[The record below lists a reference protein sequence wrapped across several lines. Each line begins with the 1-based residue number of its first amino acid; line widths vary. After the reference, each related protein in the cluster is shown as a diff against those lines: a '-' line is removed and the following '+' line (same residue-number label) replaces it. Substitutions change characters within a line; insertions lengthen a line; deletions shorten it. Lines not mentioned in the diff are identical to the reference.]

1 MKKVISTLLLPLMLI
16 GLAGVTAAH
25 AASGYPINKPKELDW
40 SFAGPF
46 GTYDK
51 AQLQRGLKVYVE
63 ACAACHSMDLV
74 AFRNLEALG
83 YSREQVKSFAAEYE
97 VEAEPNADGDI
108 EDRPALPADY
118 FPSPFPNKE
127 AAASANGGAVP
138 PDFSL
143 LAKARY
149 VERGFPQFIF
159 DIFTGYNEAGPN
171 YIYSLLTGYED
182 APADV
187 EVGEGTHYNPYFI
200 AGSALAMAAPLSDEL
215 VTYDDG
221 TPETL
226 DQYAK
231 DISAFLMWAAE
242 PHLEERKRTGFVV
255 ISFLLILTILVYLTK
270 RSIFSRIDH

>member
-51 AQLQRGLKVYVE
+51 AQLQRGLKIYVE

-149 VERGFPQFIF
+149 VERGFPQFVF

-187 EVGEGTHYNPYFI
+187 EVGEGTHYNP
-200 AGSALAMAAPLSDEL
+200 
-215 VTYDDG
+215 
-221 TPETL
+221 
-226 DQYAK
+226 
-231 DISAFLMWAAE
+231 
-242 PHLEERKRTGFVV
+242 
-255 ISFLLILTILVYLTK
+255 
-270 RSIFSRIDH
+270 